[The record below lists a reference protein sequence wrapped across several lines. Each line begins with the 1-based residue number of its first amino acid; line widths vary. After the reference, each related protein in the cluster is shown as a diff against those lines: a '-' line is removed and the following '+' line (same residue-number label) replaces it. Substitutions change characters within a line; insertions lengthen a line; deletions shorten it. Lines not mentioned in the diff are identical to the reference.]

1 MSQVQD
7 CVDVIHQH
15 TKGFKPQIGIILGS
29 GLGQFCDNMK
39 TESSLDFKDL
49 PGFPLAGVGGHAG
62 KLLFGEI
69 KDFTG
74 IDSPYEV
81 PTKSDLVIDTE
92 KLNIEDS
99 VEELFTYVINKMPI
113 Q

>member
-7 CVDVIHQH
+7 CVDFIHQH
-15 TKGFKPQIGIILGS
+15 TKGFKPQIGLILGS
-29 GLGQFCDNMK
+29 GLGQFCNNMK

-69 KDFTG
+69 KETKVVIMQG
-74 IDSPYEV
+74 RAHYYEQGQASICLLYTSPS
-81 PTKSDLVIDTE
+81 PRD
-92 KLNIEDS
+92 
-99 VEELFTYVINKMPI
+99 
-113 Q
+113 